1 MPINKR
7 EVVVGNVRVGLV
19 VAVQV
24 MVVVGKQEV
33 VAPTSGVGV

>member
-7 EVVVGNVRVGLV
+7 ELENVLVGLV

-33 VAPTSGVGV
+33 MVPTSGVGV